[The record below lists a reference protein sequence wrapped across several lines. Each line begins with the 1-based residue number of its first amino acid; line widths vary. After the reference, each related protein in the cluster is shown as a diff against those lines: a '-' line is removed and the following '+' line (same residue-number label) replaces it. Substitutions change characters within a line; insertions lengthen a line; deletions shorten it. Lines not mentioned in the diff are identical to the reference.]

1 MWCPLH
7 RRYTRCI
14 PRLVGA
20 PGSPVAHSGRH
31 SQSMVPPAQTIHSVH
46 PVPTGRTSCSSL
58 SLTLVSRSTSVWSMV
73 PPTRRDALSVSSGL
87 WSLSHSGLQVL
98 RCSLPALSQSTCLVL
113 SLVARVTMPPRCTCT
128 LLRQIVCPCR
138 LAARACCYV
147 KVCVLCGLAARAC
160 CYVKQVCPCRPI
172 ARAPCP
178 VKSC

>member
-14 PRLVGA
+14 PGPEGA
-20 PGSPVAHSGRH
+20 PCARMAHSGHRL
-31 SQSMVPPAQTIHSVH
+31 QSMVPPGRTIHSVH

-73 PPTRRDALSVSSGL
+73 PPMRRDALSVSSGL

-147 KVCVLCGLAARAC
+147 K
-160 CYVKQVCPCRPI
+160 QVCPCRPI